1 MCVSIYVI
9 MCVCIYV
16 CEYLCVYVFVCV
28 CHLFEYVCMCLC
40 VYLFTVPPSLAACL
54 AASGSARLSAA
65 QATGFRRLGVKVLR
79 VWVLRVVGCGSR
91 SSGFSSLRFKG

>member
-54 AASGSARLSAA
+54 AGSGFSRLSAA
-65 QATGFRRLGVKVLR
+65 QATGFRI
-79 VWVLRVVGCGSR
+79 
-91 SSGFSSLRFKG
+91 